1 MDRRD
6 FLPFGCIGT
15 DIRLSAPEE
24 RLVVA
29 AREGRRWEPLANLDG
44 IDLPKRALAFP
55 WLSETGIYTGPL
67 AACSV
72 RAEILYCLLT
82 GAKWAEGMSPWPLH
96 GSGLVLSH
104 AVVHGDLNLE
114 GCEVL
119 APLHIRNSAIVGHVK
134 LRDAH
139 TRSLGFDGTHLHS
152 ISAQRAQVEGSL
164 CVSRGFFALGGL
176 DLRDA
181 YIRNRLDARGGR
193 FECWSAFMLA
203 AERLFGCSLAAQAL
217 QVGNDVMLGDGF
229 HAAGSINL
237 MQADIGGSLNC
248 AGGVFSP
255 ESGKALC
262 ARAAV
267 IGGEVLLNDKK
278 FDWQQPIAFGAREVI
293 ERHPCHFNGQVD
305 LSEARIGL
313 DLRCDGG
320 WFHNPGAIALEARG
334 IAVGGDVWLTDNCRI
349 DGQADFTAAHIGR
362 SLRCK
367 GGYFLAPGDEA
378 LRLKAAHIDA
388 GLHLSA
394 IAGFAGA
401 LNLRRAS
408 ANFVDVDETILTASP
423 APIANETQAINAM
436 MLDDFIYSRLADAG
450 LPVSSLVAW
459 LDAITDEAQNVCFKA
474 QPWGQLAQALRDMGA
489 FDKADAILEAMSK
502 RCSIAA

>member
-6 FLPFGCIGT
+6 LLPFGSIGT
-15 DIRLSAPEE
+15 DIRLSPPEE
-24 RLVVA
+24 RLVAA
-29 AREGRRWEPLANLDG
+29 ARDGRRWEPLANLDG
-44 IDLPKRALAFP
+44 VDLPKQALAFP

-82 GAKWAEGMSPWPLH
+82 GARWAEGMAPWPLH

-152 ISAQRAQVEGSL
+152 ISAQRAQIEGSL
-164 CVSRGFFALGGL
+164 CVSKGFFALGGL

-248 AGGVFSP
+248 AGGIFNP

-262 ARAAV
+262 ARAAS
-267 IGGEVLLNDKK
+267 IRGEVLLNDKRY
-278 FDWQQPIAFGAREVI
+278 DWQQPAAFGSREVV
-293 ERHPCHFNGQVD
+293 EHHPCHFNGQVD

-320 WFHNPGAIALEARG
+320 WFHTPGAIALEASG
-334 IAVGGDVWLTDNCRI
+334 ITVGGDVRLGDGCRV
-349 DGQADFTAAHIGR
+349 DGKADFTTAQVGR
-362 SLRCK
+362 ALRCK
-367 GGYFLAPGDEA
+367 GGYFYAPGDEA
-378 LRLKAAHIDA
+378 LRLKSARIDG
-388 GLHLSA
+388 GLHVSA
-394 IAGFAGA
+394 VAAFAGG
-401 LNLRRAS
+401 LNLHRAF
-408 ANFVDVDETILTASP
+408 ARFIDVDESILATKP
-423 APIANETQAINAM
+423 APVANETSSANAM
-436 MLDDFIYSRLADAG
+436 VLDDFVYNRLADANAP
-450 LPVSSLVAW
+450 LAVLLAW
-459 LDAITDEAQNVCFKA
+459 LDAVTDEGFRPGFRS
-474 QPWGQLAQALRDMGA
+474 QPWNQLAQVLRDMGA
-489 FDKADAILEAMSK
+489 FEKADAVLEAMSQ